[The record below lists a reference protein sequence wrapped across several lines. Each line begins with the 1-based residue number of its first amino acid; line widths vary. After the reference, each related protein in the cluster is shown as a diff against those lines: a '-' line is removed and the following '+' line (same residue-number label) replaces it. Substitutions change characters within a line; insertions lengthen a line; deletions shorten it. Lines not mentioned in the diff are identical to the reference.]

1 VGAVDPLADL
11 DRASGDPQ
19 AWPGADAGFQ
29 RSSAGKHPGMTDM
42 GGFRE
47 LVGAELYEAE
57 EGSAVVRMRAG
68 DQHLN
73 PGGTVHGGAI
83 STLVDVSMA
92 EALNSTVANED
103 ERPVTVEM
111 KVIYMAP
118 AKPGIIASTARVR
131 KGGKRVTVVEAEVVQ
146 EENEEVVALAT
157 GTYTIVG

>member
-1 VGAVDPLADL
+1 MADN
-11 DRASGDPQ
+11 
-19 AWPGADAGFQ
+19 
-29 RSSAGKHPGMTDM
+29 

-47 LVGAELYEAE
+47 LVGAELSEAE
-57 EGSAVVRMRAG
+57 GGSAVVRMRAG
-68 DQHLN
+68 DRHLN

-92 EALNSTVANED
+92 EALNTTVADED

-131 KGGKRVTVVEAEVVQ
+131 KAGKRVTVVEAEVVQ
-146 EENEEVVALAT
+146 EEDTEVVALAT